1 MTVYTVMP
9 GGLVTVAPSELLT
22 EKPEKLLVK
31 VILKSV
37 TKKP

>member
-9 GGLVTVAPSELLT
+9 GGLITVTPCELLT

>member
-1 MTVYTVMP
+1 MTIYTVMP
-9 GGLVTVAPSELLT
+9 GGLITVAPSELLT